1 MKILVTGATGFL
13 GGRLARVLREER
25 HEVTGMG
32 RNEPA
37 GRRLEQDGVRFV
49 SAELG
54 DAEAVRRVFDS
65 AEFDVAV
72 HCGAYS
78 ASWGRDADFR
88 AANVEGTANVAEACL
103 RSGVPRLVHV
113 STPSVYFGAGS
124 RIGVREHDP
133 LPRKQA
139 SAYARTKLLA
149 EQEVR
154 RAAERGLGTIVLR
167 PRALYGPGDQT
178 ILPRLIEANDKTG
191 VPLIAGGDAL
201 IDLTYVDDAVHA
213 LKLAAT
219 APPSALGGT
228 YNISGGAPIRFAEA
242 AELLFAKLGRP
253 LRTKRLPYAVAY
265 AAAAAMEWT
274 ARLRPSGG
282 EPMLTRALVGM
293 LGSSQTLDIDEARRT
308 LGYEPSVGVEEG
320 LDRFIQEWRQR
331 QEDGGMKR

>member
-1 MKILVTGATGFL
+1 MKMLVTGATGFL
-13 GGRLARVLREER
+13 GGRLARVLREDG

-32 RNEPA
+32 RSPQA

-54 DAEAVRRVFDS
+54 DAEAVKRIFDS
-65 AEFDVAV
+65 AEFEVV
-72 HCGAYS
+72 FHCGAYS
-78 ASWGRDADFR
+78 ASWGRDEDFR

-103 RSGVPRLVHV
+103 LRGVPRLVHV

-124 RIGVREHDP
+124 RIGVRESDP

-167 PRALYGPGDQT
+167 PRALYGPGDRT

-191 VPLIAGGDAL
+191 VPLIAGGGAL
-201 IDLTYVDDAVHA
+201 IDLTYVDDAVRA

-219 APPSALGGT
+219 APPDALGGT
-228 YNISGGAPIRFAEA
+228 YNISGGAPIRFADA

-253 LRTKRLPYAVAY
+253 LRTKRLPYAAAY
-265 AAAAAMEWT
+265 AAASIMEWA

-293 LGSSQTLDIDEARRT
+293 LGSSQTLDIGEARRK
-308 LGYEPSVGVEEG
+308 LGYEPSVGVKEG
-320 LDRFIQEWRQR
+320 LERFIQEWRQR
-331 QEDGGMKR
+331 HEDGGMKK